1 MQDSNRP
8 ETTAQGRSGS
18 RPSLPAVA
26 REGVTG
32 GIVGAAAVAI
42 WFLVTDGLAGRPF
55 LTPALLGARLFQ
67 GASAEQLAGWPES
80 AAALVVGYTVV
91 HTLSFIVAGL
101 IIALA
106 LQLFERTPPLLIP
119 GFFFLVVFFE
129 FVYYTYVL
137 AFVEP
142 IFGAVPWPA
151 VLLGNLVAV
160 ASMVA
165 FFWRRHST
173 LPARL
178 LRG

>member
-1 MQDSNRP
+1 MQASTRP
-8 ETTAQGRSGS
+8 ETTSRGRLGP
-18 RPSLPAVA
+18 RPSLLAVA
-26 REGVTG
+26 QEGATG
-32 GIVGAAAVAI
+32 GIIGAAAVAV
-42 WFLVTDGLAGRPF
+42 WFLAADTLAGRPF
-55 LTPALLGARLFQ
+55 YTPALLGARFFQ
-67 GASAEQLAGWPES
+67 GSSAEQLAGWPES
-80 AAALVVGYTVV
+80 AAALVAGYTIV
-91 HTLSFIVAGL
+91 HTISFILAGL

-106 LQLFERTPPLLIP
+106 LELFERTPPLLIP

-160 ASMVA
+160 ASMIA
-165 FFWRRHST
+165 FFWRRHSA